1 MSVTHRMKIL
11 IVSAEAAPFAKV
23 GGLADVAGALPK
35 ALRDLGHDARLVMP
49 LYRMIEDDPRWS
61 LTTTLPQFSV
71 RMNRHWSQSAVFKET
86 EIDELPV
93 GFIGTDR
100 WFTEAV
106 SSESLYTPGGI
117 QHLFFCA
124 AVLQAME
131 ELGWI
136 PDVIHV
142 NDWHTGFLPVLL
154 RLRPNPLWTDV
165 SSVFTIHNLA
175 YQGEF
180 GMEALDALDLPH
192 RLFHYEH
199 VEAFGRVNF
208 LKAGCTY
215 ADRVNTVSET
225 YAKEIQTP
233 EFGCRLEGLMSY
245 LESEGR
251 LSGIVNGIDTEV
263 FDPSA
268 DPDVPFHFCAADPSN
283 KALDTKALREELGLP
298 EMPGAPLFGVVS
310 RLSSQKGLDLIVE
323 AADALFDLPIQLVIQ
338 GLGDPHIARQ
348 LQALEIQYPKQFR
361 FVQAFN
367 APLAQRVY
375 AGCDGFLMPS
385 RFEPCGL
392 GQMIA
397 MRYGTVPVVRRT
409 GGLAD
414 TVFDNVNGYVF
425 DKQEPMALIAAV
437 TRAADTFQDKAAW
450 SRVMSAGMNEDF
462 GWTQSAAKYVDLYE
476 DALSGAQ
483 KVRIA

>member
-1 MSVTHRMKIL
+1 MKIL

-35 ALRDLGHDARLVMP
+35 ALRELGHDARLVMP
-49 LYRMIEDDPRWS
+49 LYRMIEEDPRWS
-61 LTTTLPQFSV
+61 LQTTLPNFSV
-71 RMNRHWSQSAVFKET
+71 RMNRLWSQSAVFKET
-86 EIDELPV
+86 EIDNLPV

-106 SSESLYTPGGI
+106 SSETLYTPGGI

-154 RLRPNPLWTDV
+154 RMRPNPLWSDV

-192 RLFHYEH
+192 RIYNYEH
-199 VEAFGRVNF
+199 VEAYGRVNF

-233 EFGCRLEGLMSY
+233 EFGSRLDGLMSY
-245 LESEGR
+245 LHSQGR
-251 LSGIVNGIDTEV
+251 LSGIVNGIDTDV
-263 FDPSA
+263 FNPATDA
-268 DPDVPFHFCAADPSN
+268 DVPFHFSASEPSN
-283 KALDTKALREELGLP
+283 KAEDTRALRAELGLP
-298 EMPGAPLFGVVS
+298 DMEGAPLFGVVS
-310 RLSSQKGLDLIVE
+310 RLSSQKGLDLIIE
-323 AADALFDLPIQLVIQ
+323 AAEALFELPIQLVIQ
-338 GLGDPHIARQ
+338 GLGDSSIARA
-348 LQALEIQYPKQFR
+348 LQALEVRYPKHFR

-414 TVFDNVNGYVF
+414 TVFDGFNGFVF

-437 TRAADTFQDKAAW
+437 TRAVDTFHDKAVWDRMVAE
-450 SRVMSAGMNEDF
+450 GMREDF
-462 GWTQSAAKYVDLYE
+462 SWTQSAAKYVELYE
-476 DALSGAQ
+476 DALSGSQNA
-483 KVRIA
+483 RIA